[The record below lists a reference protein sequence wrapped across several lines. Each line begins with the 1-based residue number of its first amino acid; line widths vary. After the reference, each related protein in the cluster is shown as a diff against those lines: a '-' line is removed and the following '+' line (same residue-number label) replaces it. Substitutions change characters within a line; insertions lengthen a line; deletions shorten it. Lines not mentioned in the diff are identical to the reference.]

1 MDIMSKE
8 KIIKAL
14 KITTTVILPLTITL
28 ASILFWAKVVYDPE
42 WLILYPKHAITACF
56 EGAGLSGSLI
66 YYDIRDDKHTG
77 H

>member
-1 MDIMSKE
+1 MDTMSKE

-66 YYDIRDDKHTG
+66 YYDIRADKHTG
-77 H
+77 R